1 VSTTDDNLS
10 DRELVRSA
18 VVAAG
23 IIGSGYFRR
32 ELKSWPKDN
41 ASPVSEADMAIDD
54 YLNSVLLAARP
65 DYGWLSE
72 ETPDNE
78 DRLSRRRLF
87 VVDPIDGT
95 RGYIR
100 GDDSWC
106 ISVAVVEAG
115 HPVAGI
121 IYAPARNEMYDAI
134 IGGGARL
141 NGAPLIR
148 ENRSLHAPPVIPTP
162 GAVHKVL
169 NRAGIAFERGEAV
182 SSLAYR
188 LMQLANGTLDA
199 VVARRGAQDWD
210 IAAAALVLAEAG
222 VPMGDVCTKEL
233 TFNGVDVRHGA
244 LAASADPA
252 LFKPLSEALVE
263 IYGCPQSAHT
273 HQAAE
278 LKQS

>member
-1 VSTTDDNLS
+1 MSFDDQIFS
-10 DRELVRSA
+10 DRELIRSA

-32 ELKSWPKDN
+32 EVKSWSKAN
-41 ASPVSEADMAIDD
+41 ASPVSEADMAIDE
-54 YLNSVLLAARP
+54 YLRTVLLAARP

-72 ETPDNE
+72 ETPDNF
-78 DRLSRRRLF
+78 DRLERHRLF

-115 HPVAGI
+115 RPVTGV
-121 IYAPARNEMYDAI
+121 IYAPARDEMYDAVA
-134 IGGGARL
+134 GAGARL
-141 NGAPLIR
+141 NGELLLR
-148 ENRSLHAPPVIPTP
+148 ETRSLHTPPVIPTP

-169 NRAGIAFERGEAV
+169 NAAGIAFERGAAV

-210 IAAAALVLAEAG
+210 IAAAVLVLSEAG
-222 VPMGDVCTKEL
+222 IRVSDVCRTEMV
-233 TFNGVDVRHGA
+233 FNTAEVRHGA
-244 LAASADPA
+244 LAATADPA
-252 LFKPLSEALVE
+252 LFGPLSAALID
-263 IYGCPQSAHT
+263 IYGCPQTGH
-273 HQAAE
+273 AE
-278 LKQS
+278 QPAEIRQS